1 MVLIRHGHKDFDEI
15 STSKFLLSTHI
26 LKYSQTESSLDG
38 KDTFKN
44 VIGGLRNSY
53 RTVDIRMPRR
63 YDRQLISDTSQL
75 MMHLWIEHLH
85 FKMGIG
91 LWQASKLQIHKMFQS
106 SFMPLIM
113 KHT

>member
-1 MVLIRHGHKDFDEI
+1 MGTRILTRLAHLNFYYP
-15 STSKFLLSTHI
+15 THI